1 MSARFTFT
9 RPLLAHAVVGLGLVA
24 PITAWAHP
32 GHATEGLFAGF
43 IHPLTGADHL
53 LATLGVGVLAGW
65 TLSAHARKADAAAR
79 SSAARSEATRWRLAA
94 GGALGAV
101 AGLALSTGGVSNAA
115 FSSTIELAAALSLV
129 LLSLLILCVER
140 LPTGLLPVALALI
153 SLPHGYLHGVESSGA
168 AFAGGLALASAALL
182 ALGFRLGGRAAGLGD
197 RLRHFARGTFAA
209 GLALFS
215 AGFVLA

>member
-1 MSARFTFT
+1 
-9 RPLLAHAVVGLGLVA
+9 
-24 PITAWAHP
+24 
-32 GHATEGLFAGF
+32 
-43 IHPLTGADHL
+43 
-53 LATLGVGVLAGW
+53 
-65 TLSAHARKADAAAR
+65 
-79 SSAARSEATRWRLAA
+79 A

-129 LLSLLILCVER
+129 LLSLPILCVEL

-153 SLPHGYLHGVESSGA
+153 SLPHGYLPGVESSGA